1 MLKHANEIIWYDA
14 KMREHSQINANRIY
28 DKVVLKSVSNR
39 KQMQRGYLVM
49 RLQSNAKRLLINVNV
64 SIN

>member
-1 MLKHANEIIWYDA
+1 MLKHANEIIWYNA
-14 KMREHSQINANRIY
+14 KMREQPQINANRIY

-39 KQMQRGYLVM
+39 KQVQRGYLVM